1 MEQIVHAEG
10 AKAEKASSWKQFGA
24 FFRHAHLS
32 WGWIA
37 LSMLVNI
44 LYYAFVTRLPG
55 STAALFAGKFT
66 TKAIMGV
73 VINYSSTLGLLVLVS
88 GASLIAESKS
98 VRSVRKAVWTQMMGI
113 QTSYYDQ
120 HNANQLLSTIT
131 SDTAATAFDMIFL
144 FNPANNPNAEAMLAS
159 IIENQALVVDGDVEN
174 GIAIDAVLGNFCF
187 AYLTGVD
194 DAHINSMI
202 QAIRDLGE
210 HFAVEAA
217 YINE

>member
-1 MEQIVHAEG
+1 M
-10 AKAEKASSWKQFGA
+10 KNTLKRLF
-24 FFRHAHLS
+24 L
-32 WGWIA
+32 
-37 LSMLVNI
+37 LTLVCV
-44 LYYAFVTRLPG
+44 LTLG
-55 STAALFAGKFT
+55 TCTAALAEAETKPEVDYTLYPEDFASWTIADLKGYL
-66 TKAIMGV
+66 KAAGV
-73 VINYSSTLGLLVLVS
+73 FVDDTWVFDMTGGDL
-88 GASLIAESKS
+88 EFM
-98 VRSVRKAVWTQMMGI
+98 KADAGTMYIDM
-113 QTSYYDQ
+113 
-120 HNANQLLSTIT
+120 
-131 SDTAATAFDMIFL
+131 TAATAFDMIFL